1 MWDLPNWVSCLF
13 SIVAVFLHILTFDWI
28 SDICSRFVPVL
39 LWAATRDYYR
49 RSSSSAEGIV
59 ILNWLSCWYW
69 WGRAS
74 IEWMAEKERNWLNS
88 SECSIWPNSFLCT
101 KGIKFECVYKSPR
114 GLVKMQFWISHF
126 FCFVLACFY
135 NLFLI
140 FL

>member
-74 IEWMAEKERNWLNS
+74 LEWMAEKERNWLNS
-88 SECSIWPNSFLCT
+88 SECSIWLNSSVPKASNLNVCT
-101 KGIKFECVYKSPR
+101 
-114 GLVKMQFWISHF
+114 SHLE
-126 FCFVLACFY
+126 VLLKCSFG
-135 NLFLI
+135 FLI
-140 FL
+140 FFVLFWLVFIIYF